1 MRLRLLYRFSCFFP
15 SFLIPQT
22 FPIPQNRAGTA
33 ALSSSCEAAYQS
45 SKTLSATFL
54 ERYFENGRL
63 LRADAGVA
71 YFAKPGKMRWE
82 YVSPE
87 QNLYIIDGKWSWFYV
102 PADHTVTR
110 IPAKQSSDAR
120 KPFALLTG
128 QMRVSK
134 VCKSVEFDR
143 SGVLEKVRGEVLR
156 CNFRGGN
163 GESDSIPDHSV
174 NSAAR
179 QNSFALFELD
189 PSNGQLLRV
198 RFVEPGGVQVE
209 FQFTG
214 WAFNPPVEAA
224 KFRFQSQKGV
234 AIVNGDLGAASNS
247 E

>member
-1 MRLRLLYRFSCFFP
+1 MRLRLLYCSSGFFL

-33 ALSSSCEAAYQS
+33 PLISRFEATYQS

-63 LRADAGVA
+63 LRSDAGVA

-82 YVSPE
+82 YLSPE

-110 IPAKQSSDAR
+110 IPAKQSSDA
-120 KPFALLTG
+120 
-128 QMRVSK
+128 
-134 VCKSVEFDR
+134 
-143 SGVLEKVRGEVLR
+143 VLR

-163 GESDSIPDHSV
+163 GGSDSMPDHSV
-174 NSAAR
+174 NSAAH

-214 WAFNPPVEAA
+214 WAFNPPLDAA